1 MKENRFFQFSKEE
14 IILAMNIVTD
24 VLVNATKSSVP
35 DEDGIYLNI
44 NEFIKYISYDK
55 AEKLI
60 KMLGKYQKYDIYKD
74 LDKKVLDWITED

>member
-1 MKENRFFQFSKEE
+1 
-14 IILAMNIVTD
+14 MNIVTD

-44 NEFIKYISYDK
+44 NEFTKYISYDK

-74 LDKKVLDWITED
+74 LDKKVLDWITEE

>member
-24 VLVNATKSSVP
+24 VLVNATKSRVP
-35 DEDGIYLNI
+35 DKDGIYLNI
-44 NEFIKYISYDK
+44 NEFTKYISYDK

-74 LDKKVLDWITED
+74 LDIKVLDWIIEE

>member
-14 IILAMNIVTD
+14 IILAMNIVSD
-24 VLVNATKSSVP
+24 VLVNATKSNVH

-44 NEFIKYISYDK
+44 DGFVKYINYDNVT
-55 AEKLI
+55 KLI

-74 LDKKVLDWITED
+74 LDIKVLDWITEQ